1 MADKEDQLK
10 LTSNEIKKFR
20 KKLRQIKNLEELDR
34 DLSEEELLKI
44 SKKDEFRSKVQHL
57 VAKFEELKSDAQKM
71 ETEQTHVE
79 AASIDQEEQR
89 ANESTELLAETNGN
103 SYEDAPI
110 EIPEQ
115 DINEATVSQADEQAF
130 VLEARPAIRIPD
142 VVLEAQTRRAP
153 LLPSDSMT
161 MRFHVRNFEGHNDI
175 IYGVDC
181 QGSVLVSGGRDTML
195 KFWNADTGREI
206 KSMGGHSGTIT
217 SVLLVPKENNAS
229 SSGFQTEQYSVLTG
243 SKDCSM
249 KIWSLAKGQITRS
262 MYAFSPVECLDCNCN
277 NVTAA
282 GLEGGKVELWDLE
295 SGTSLRSVRGHDE
308 DAVTAIKFQDDRVV
322 SGSACGVVKIWDV
335 RDNSLK
341 PVMSSEHTS
350 ASNATEGVTVKPRRV
365 RCLATTQDA
374 VYWGDD
380 GVNMKAM
387 DLKTGKLR
395 KIPNHV
401 TEFGCTG
408 AMATTGKC
416 LVSAGYD
423 LDRGNGYLNVRSL
436 PSEDYLATVD
446 DENTGCITCL
456 SCTETT
462 SDKVTLHRM
471 CSGGLELKVW
481 DQLPRSKVKKRT
493 RPETDDVYVSAKH
506 VRRYGLPDISDTE
519 SSEEDEDQPEGDDS
533 DDEDDVSNTG
543 STSRSWCAI
552 S

>member
-1 MADKEDQLK
+1 MSVMADKEDQLK

-103 SYEDAPI
+103 SHEDAPI

-115 DINEATVSQADEQAF
+115 DTNEATVSQADNQAF

-217 SVLLVPKENNAS
+217 SVLLVPKENN
-229 SSGFQTEQYSVLTG
+229 
-243 SKDCSM
+243 
-249 KIWSLAKGQITRS
+249 GQITRS

-277 NVTAA
+277 NITAA
-282 GLEGGKVELWDLE
+282 GLDVALSSCLACDVRMNSAFLIRN

-350 ASNATEGVTVKPRRV
+350 ACNATEGVTVKPRRV

-387 DLKTGKLR
+387 DLKTCKLR
-395 KIPNHV
+395 KIRNHV

-423 LDRGNGYLNVRSL
+423 LDRGNGYMNVRSL
-436 PSEDYLATVD
+436 PSEEYLATVD

-519 SSEEDEDQPEGDDS
+519 SSEEDEDQPGGDDS